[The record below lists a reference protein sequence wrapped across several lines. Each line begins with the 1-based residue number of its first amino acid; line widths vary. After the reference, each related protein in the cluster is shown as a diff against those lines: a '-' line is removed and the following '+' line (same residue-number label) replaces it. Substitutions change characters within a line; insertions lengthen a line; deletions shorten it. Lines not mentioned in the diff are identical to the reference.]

1 MGDQINKR
9 SCSLCFKSLKLKVFK
24 LSLVMDKICSNNDQN
39 DISASF
45 FIIMQK
51 SQKKNP
57 TPPMLSKGCVC
68 GGGGEIKQLVFFI
81 SIQNSQK
88 KRPYSTND
96 A

>member
-1 MGDQINKR
+1 
-9 SCSLCFKSLKLKVFK
+9 
-24 LSLVMDKICSNNDQN
+24 MDKICSNNDQN

-51 SQKKNP
+51 SQKKP
-57 TPPMLSKGCVC
+57 LPHPCSVRGVCVC
-68 GGGGEIKQLVFFI
+68 GGGGEREIKQLVFFI